1 MRNREFDF
9 VLILNFN
16 LIIIIAYREN
26 KQNLL

>member
-1 MRNREFDF
+1 MRNRKFDF

>member
-1 MRNREFDF
+1 MQNRKVDF

-16 LIIIIAYREN
+16 VIIIIAYREN